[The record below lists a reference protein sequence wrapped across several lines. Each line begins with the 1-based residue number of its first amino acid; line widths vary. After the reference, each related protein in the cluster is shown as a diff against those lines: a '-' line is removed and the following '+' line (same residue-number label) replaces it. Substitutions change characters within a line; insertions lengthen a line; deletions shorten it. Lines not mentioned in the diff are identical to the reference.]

1 MAPAS
6 PMNAR
11 EVLFTLDPPPQQA
24 IDPLLHQSESTTM
37 QKLFFALLLAATAS
51 PTTQAE
57 GWYGSA
63 KLNSARQ
70 DLANALLTS
79 PRVTARVDGPN
90 NAKTFT
96 GSFAAGY
103 TLREGW
109 RLEGEYT
116 LPGNST
122 FKSYWAPFNANV
134 NSLHTRSQRLMLN
147 GYKDIPITPWL
158 SFYSMAGVGVARI
171 DANGTQANDTRRFA
185 SHRQYNLAYSVG
197 LGLDAKVSDETTLG
211 VGYRYVGMGNVE
223 TGYNTF
229 ANRINARDEQLKGK
243 LKEQNLFLETRMAF

>member
-1 MAPAS
+1 
-6 PMNAR
+6 
-11 EVLFTLDPPPQQA
+11 
-24 IDPLLHQSESTTM
+24 M
-37 QKLFFALLLAATAS
+37 QKLSFALLLAATAS

-103 TLREGW
+103 ALREGW

-185 SHRQYNLAYSVG
+185 SHRQAVHLATLAAVVADRVVRG
-197 LGLDAKVSDETTLG
+197 DPVVPDAQGALLPPQPGRELDP
-211 VGYRYVGMGNVE
+211 
-223 TGYNTF
+223 
-229 ANRINARDEQLKGK
+229 
-243 LKEQNLFLETRMAF
+243 